1 MLYEV
6 LSQPIVLLCMISA
19 GMVGGILFDI
29 KNILDWYFK
38 KNKVLSHIFAF
49 FATFGALFLCFY
61 VNLICNYG
69 EFRFFSIATFVL
81 SLALERFIMTNFLA
95 IPISKCYNKM
105 KVWHGRKG
113 KEKI

>member
-61 VNLICNYG
+61 VNL
-69 EFRFFSIATFVL
+69 
-81 SLALERFIMTNFLA
+81 ERFIMTNFLA